1 MVNGGY
7 VASVGNGT
15 VTLNNSTE
23 GSYADE
29 IGSYTLASDL
39 TVWNVEDTDSIYD
52 TNMIKYNQV
61 ALVLND
67 DGEVKTAFVFGN
79 MDEDKVLAEIN
90 GDGE

>member
-1 MVNGGY
+1 M
-7 VASVGNGT
+7 
-15 VTLNNSTE
+15 
-23 GSYADE
+23 
-29 IGSYTLASDL
+29 
-39 TVWNVEDTDSIYD
+39 WNVEDTDSIYD